1 MPLIPLQI
9 PAGVYRNGTEFQGS
23 NRWRDANLVR
33 WVEGTMRPVRGW
45 EERVQFEFSPPR
57 AALAWQDNSTDRY
70 FCAASYNA
78 LEIGL
83 ASNITHDIT
92 PHDLV
97 EGLIDAAVNTG
108 AGGGFYGL
116 GFFGTPRAG
125 TGNYSE
131 ATTWSLDNWGEYL
144 AACSTKDGRLLEWD
158 LDLTKGPELV
168 ATPDFATDTNWTK
181 NNGGAGNSTS
191 NWSITGGVAAYA
203 QLIKLFDADDDTIV
217 DPTTDAITIPA
228 HGFGDGD
235 EVTYTVPAAPASA
248 IGGLVGGTNY
258 FVVGSTT
265 NTIQLAATSGGAAIN
280 LTPNN
285 SVTFDGD
292 DSAVVDT
299 AADKIVEANT
309 FTSGDYITYD
319 NGGGTD
325 IGGLTNGA
333 NYYIVNATASEFQL
347 ALTSGG
353 TPIDLTPDYNITFDG
368 DDAAIVDVAND
379 KIIAANTFTD
389 GDEVTYTNGGGANI
403 GGLTDSTNYFII
415 NASATEFQLSAT
427 SGGAAITLTANN
439 AITFDGDDATVVD
452 VATDTIIEA
461 NTFSDGD
468 LITYSAGG
476 GVAIGGL
483 ADGANYFI
491 INSSATDFQLS
502 LTSGGA
508 AVTLTANNSVTVD
521 ATDPAVVD
529 VATDVITIANTF
541 ADGDLV
547 TYNNGGGTDIAGL
560 VNGTDYYIISA
571 SATDF
576 QVSLTSGG
584 AAVDLTALGTGTA
597 HVFRQDIGS
606 SHEVRQDIGSSHNLE
621 EDIGSA
627 HEVRVDIGTDHEFAR
642 VNFGNLEQ
650 TVSGLNDTGTPIS
663 VGGKDVPS
671 HDIIITLIDPDDDSD
686 ATTVPDV
693 NIKIT
698 GTTTATVMVDEKL
711 SVGLNRFRFDPDDS
725 AVNIEIIPNAY
736 NTPNFDI
743 DDVSLRNV
751 TTAMPIANAPTDN
764 LGLLVTEERF
774 LMALGSGGN
783 PRRLQW
789 CDRENN
795 QLWTPAATNEAG
807 DIELQTTGQIM
818 QGIRTRGQSLII
830 TDTDA
835 HSVTYI
841 GGQFVYGFQRVGS
854 SCGAISRK
862 SAAAVDEGVFW
873 MGQRGFFGYAG
884 GAVQDIACE
893 VGDYVFNDINTAQA
907 SKVWSVTNQQYNEIW
922 WFYCSGGSNEIDRYV
937 SYNYK
942 EGHWSIG
949 QLSRT
954 AGLDR
959 GVFRRPMWFTTG
971 GKAYNHDTGLNYEG
985 ADVFAESGPISLG
998 SGDNV
1003 MAATMLIPDELTQGD
1018 VSATFKTRFHPNDVE
1033 RSYGPYALA
1042 NPTSVRFTGRQVRMR
1057 VEGERL
1063 ADWRVGVM
1071 RLDAVAGSKR

>member
-57 AALAWQDNSTDRY
+57 AALAWQDNATDRY

-97 EGLIDAAVNTG
+97 EGLIDAAVNVG

-116 GFFGTPRAG
+116 GFFGTPRAD

-131 ATTWSLDNWGEYL
+131 ATTFSLDNWGEYL
-144 AACSTKDGRLLEWD
+144 VACSTKDGRLLEWD
-158 LDLTKGPELV
+158 LDLTKGAELV
-168 ATPDFATDTNWTK
+168 ATPDFATDADWAK
-181 NNGGAGNSTS
+181 GV
-191 NWSITGGVAAYA
+191 NWSITGGVAAYQ
-203 QLIKLFDADDDTIV
+203 QLINPFDADDDTIV
-217 DPTTDAITIPA
+217 DPATDTITIAA
-228 HGFGDGD
+228 HGFSDGD

-248 IGGLVGGTNY
+248 IGGLTDGTNY

-265 NTIQLAATSGGAAIN
+265 NAIQLAATSGGAAID
-280 LTPNN
+280 LTANN
-285 SVTFDGD
+285 SLTIDGD
-292 DSAVVDT
+292 DAAVVDT
-299 AADKIVEANT
+299 ASDKIVQANT
-309 FTSGDYITYD
+309 FSNGDYVTYD
-319 NGGGTD
+319 NGGGVD
-325 IGGLTNGA
+325 IGGLTSGA
-333 NYYIVNATASEFQL
+333 NYYIV
-347 ALTSGG
+347 G
-353 TPIDLTPDYNITFDG
+353 
-368 DDAAIVDVAND
+368 
-379 KIIAANTFTD
+379 
-389 GDEVTYTNGGGANI
+389 
-403 GGLTDSTNYFII
+403 
-415 NASATEFQLSAT
+415 ASATE
-427 SGGAAITLTANN
+427 
-439 AITFDGDDATVVD
+439 
-452 VATDTIIEA
+452 
-461 NTFSDGD
+461 
-468 LITYSAGG
+468 
-476 GVAIGGL
+476 
-483 ADGANYFI
+483 
-491 INSSATDFQLS
+491 FQLS

-508 AVTLTANNSVTVD
+508 AIDLTDNNSVTVD
-521 ATDPAVVD
+521 AEDAAVVD
-529 VATDVITIANTF
+529 VTTDVITIANTF
-541 ADGDLV
+541 TDGEIV
-547 TYNNGGGTDIAGL
+547 TYDNGGGTDIVGL

-606 SHEVRQDIGSSHNLE
+606 
-621 EDIGSA
+621 A
-627 HEVRVDIGTDHEFAR
+627 HDFRVDVGAGHELAR

-698 GTTTATVMVDEKL
+698 GTTTATVMVDETL

-725 AVNIEIIPNAY
+725 EVTIEIIPNAY
-736 NTPNFDI
+736 DTPNFDI

-751 TTAMPIANAPTDN
+751 TTAMPIENAPEGN

-774 LMALGSGGN
+774 LFALGAGGN
-783 PRRLQW
+783 PRLVQW

-795 QLWTPAATNEAG
+795 TLWTPAATNEAG
-807 DIELQTTGQIM
+807 DIELQTAGQIM

-835 HSVTYI
+835 HSATYI

-884 GAVQDIACE
+884 GAVKDIACE

-907 SKVWSVTNQQYNEIW
+907 SKIWSVTNQQYNEIW

-954 AGLDR
+954 AGFDR
-959 GVFRRPMWFTTG
+959 GVFRRPVWFTTG

-985 ADVFAESGPISLG
+985 ADVFAESGPISLA

-1018 VSATFKTRFHPNDVE
+1018 VSATFKTRFHPNDTE
-1033 RSYGPYALA
+1033 RSYGPYAMA

-1063 ADWRVGVM
+1063 ADWRVGIM
-1071 RLDAVAGSKR
+1071 RLEAVAGSKR